1 VFDSIDIERLQ
12 VLPYKPLETS
22 RSGEMYTYRHKGRRD
37 RGEREMNELLVVLRR
52 CLAFQDSR
60 DLWELHPVVVFW
72 VDIRR
77 RCLVMGVDVEEQ
89 PNEGLHLRPSVL
101 LEVLN
106 GFVNGPVDAGRI
118 LCVDVLEGN
127 VEEQPILD
135 KKALSNDPHPSQ
147 RRIPGRSSHTHL
159 ERHIHAPLR
168 LSAHIVQ
175 LLVQESVFL
184 GSEANKVLDDNL
196 GRKATDQLAL
206 IGFRTGRAPNNGST
220 HPFLQ
225 VAHEVIL
232 ARFDLYHWIHGTIR
246 HGSRLNGR
254 LQLVE
259 HFMMI
264 FRRC

>member
-1 VFDSIDIERLQ
+1 
-12 VLPYKPLETS
+12 
-22 RSGEMYTYRHKGRRD
+22 
-37 RGEREMNELLVVLRR
+37 MNERLVVLRR
-52 CLAFQDSR
+52 CLAFRDGR
-60 DLWELHPVVVFW
+60 DLRELHAVVVFW

-77 RCLVMGVDVEEQ
+77 WCLVMGVDVEEQ
-89 PNEGLHLRPSVL
+89 PNEGLHLRPSFL
-101 LEVLN
+101 LEFLD
-106 GFVNGPVDAGRI
+106 GFVNGPVDVRCI
-118 LCVDVLEGN
+118 FRVDVLEGN

-135 KKALSNDPHPSQ
+135 KEALSYDPHPSQ
-147 RRIPGRSSHTHL
+147 RHTPGRSSHTHL
-159 ERHIHAPLR
+159 KRHIHAPLR

-225 VAHEVIL
+225 VAHKVIL
-232 ARFDLYHWIHGTIR
+232 ACFDLHHWIHRTIR
-246 HGSRLNGR
+246 HGSRLNGG

-259 HFMMI
+259 RFVTI
-264 FRRC
+264 FRRR